1 MHRRTSLTALCL
13 VVVAAA
19 VAATIPSLAEAGPT
33 PAAARM
39 SPAAEAFSHT
49 TRSTPWQLTRKVRLD
64 FPTYHPQGLA
74 RVGDR
79 LFLSSVEI
87 IEPTVKYPEPRDGYD
102 RSAGRGVGH
111 VFVMTRDGRLL
122 RDIVVGEGTVYHPGG
137 IDYDGT
143 SVWVPVAEYRPHSR
157 SIVYTINPRTLEVT
171 ERFRYADHVG
181 GVVRDPSS
189 GTVHGV
195 SWGSRTFF
203 NWSPTG
209 RLLRSGANESH
220 YVDYQ
225 DCDNSGDRLQL
236 CSGIAGLPTAGG
248 GSYELGG
255 LALIDL
261 RDNSTLHEVPF
272 PYFSTAGHVA
282 TRNPVTLEREGHTLR
297 LIAAPDDGE
306 EVAGTELLFYESQ
319 VS

>member
-1 MHRRTSLTALCL
+1 MQRHISLMTACA
-13 VVVAAA
+13 VVAGAAVAAA
-19 VAATIPSLAEAGPT
+19 VPSLAEAGPRA
-33 PAAARM
+33 AAART

-49 TRSTPWQLTRKVRLD
+49 TRSTPWQLARKVQLR

-74 RVGDR
+74 RVGNR

-87 IEPTVKYPEPRDGYD
+87 TEPTVKYPEPRDGYD
-102 RSAGRGVGH
+102 RSAGKGVGH
-111 VFVMTRDGRLL
+111 VFVLTRDGRLL

-137 IDYDGT
+137 IDYDGE
-143 SVWVPVAEYRPHSR
+143 SVWVPVAEYRPNSR
-157 SIVYTINPRTLEVT
+157 SIVYTIDPGTYQVT

-203 NWSPTG
+203 SWNGTG
-209 RLLRSGANESH
+209 SLLRSRPNESH

-225 DCDNSGDRLQL
+225 DCDNSGDQLQL
-236 CSGIAGLPTAGG
+236 CSGIASLPTAGG

-255 LALIDL
+255 IALIDL
-261 RDNSTLHEVPF
+261 RDDSTVHGVPF

-282 TRNPVTLEREGHTLR
+282 TRNPVTLERDGSTLR

-306 EVAGTELLFYESQ
+306 EAAGTELLFYETPIG
-319 VS
+319 